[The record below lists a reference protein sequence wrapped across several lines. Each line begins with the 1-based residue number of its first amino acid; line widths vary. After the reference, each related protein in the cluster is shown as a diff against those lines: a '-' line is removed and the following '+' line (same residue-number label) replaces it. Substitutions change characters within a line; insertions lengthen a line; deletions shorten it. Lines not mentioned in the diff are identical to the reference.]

1 VSAWAILLTTVAVT
15 GLVVSS
21 ILVGRVR
28 RWAVARG
35 VLDSPNPRS
44 SHTVPIPRGGGW
56 AIVVPT
62 LALLLAWP
70 LIDRAAPPRVPLGLA
85 AGSALIAL
93 VSWRDDLRS
102 VGTSTRLLA
111 HTLAVFAAVAALGYW
126 RVVRLPFGGEAD
138 LGLAGLLL
146 TFIWI
151 VGLTNAFNFMDG
163 IDGLAGGQAALAGA
177 AWGIIGGI
185 VGQPLV
191 AALGVMIA
199 AASVGFLRLNWPP
212 ARIFMGDVGST
223 FLGYTCA
230 VLPLLATAPAAA
242 RPSGLP
248 PWTGLLLVW
257 PFVFDSLFTFLRRL
271 RSGENVFAAH
281 RSHLYQRLIT
291 SGLSHRSVTTLYL
304 VLGGTGALA
313 AVLRA
318 SRHPAAPVALAGVPP
333 LAAWLWWYVSRRE
346 RQERVRSLVAPSVD

>member
-1 VSAWAILLTTVAVT
+1 L
-15 GLVVSS
+15 
-21 ILVGRVR
+21 
-28 RWAVARG
+28 
-35 VLDSPNPRS
+35 
-44 SHTVPIPRGGGW
+44 

-70 LIDRAAPPRVPLGLA
+70 LIDRGAPPRVPLGLA
-85 AGSALIAL
+85 FGSGLIAL

-102 VGTSTRLLA
+102 VGTATRLVA
-111 HTLAVFAAVAALGYW
+111 HTLAVVVAIATLGYW
-126 RVVRLPFGGEAD
+126 RLVQLPFGGEAD
-138 LGLAGLLL
+138 LGVAGLLL

-151 VGLTNAFNFMDG
+151 MGLTNAFNFMDG

-177 AWGIIGGI
+177 AWAVIGWI

-191 AALGVMIA
+191 AALGVMVA
-199 AASVGFLRLNWPP
+199 AASGGFLRLNWPP

-230 VLPLLATAPAAA
+230 VLPLLATAPSAA
-242 RPSGLP
+242 RRSELA

-257 PFVFDSLFTFLRRL
+257 PFVFDSLLTFLRRL
-271 RSGENVFAAH
+271 RSGENVFAPH

-304 VLGGTGALA
+304 TLGVIGALA
-313 AVLRA
+313 GVLKA
-318 SRHPAAPVALAGVPP
+318 SHHPAAPVALAAIPL

-346 RQERVRSLVAPSVD
+346 RQGRVRSLVVPSVD